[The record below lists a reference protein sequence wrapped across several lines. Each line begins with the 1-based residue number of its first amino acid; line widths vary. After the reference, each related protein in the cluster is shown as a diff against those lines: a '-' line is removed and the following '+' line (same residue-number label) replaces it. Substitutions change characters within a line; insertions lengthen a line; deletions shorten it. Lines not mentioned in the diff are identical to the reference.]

1 MINKLRSMVRFKQNP
16 KPLTYKRLSQISF
29 LRRMWRKYD
38 SDSKNYLVSPTSES
52 NKPPS
57 GTGSSFEILRNEK
70 ILITTR
76 WGLG

>member
-1 MINKLRSMVRFKQNP
+1 
-16 KPLTYKRLSQISF
+16 
-29 LRRMWRKYD
+29 MWRQYD
-38 SDSKNYLVSPTSES
+38 SDSKSYLVSPTSES

-57 GTGSSFEILRNEK
+57 GTGSSFENLRNEK

>member
-1 MINKLRSMVRFKQNP
+1 MINKLRSMVKFKQNP
-16 KPLTYKRLSQISF
+16 KPLIYKSLSQISF

>member
-1 MINKLRSMVRFKQNP
+1 
-16 KPLTYKRLSQISF
+16 
-29 LRRMWRKYD
+29 MWRKYD
-38 SDSKNYLVSPTSES
+38 SDSKNYLISPTLES

-57 GTGSSFEILRNEK
+57 GTGSSFEILWNEK

>member
-1 MINKLRSMVRFKQNP
+1 MNKLRSMVRFIQNP
-16 KPLTYKRLSQISF
+16 KPLTYKRPSQIKFF

-38 SDSKNYLVSPTSES
+38 SDSKNYLISPTSES

-70 ILITTR
+70 ILIITR